1 VRWIRFN
8 GGLGLVLAEQPVEAG
23 EQSVVFDGPGH
34 VVVSCTID

>member
-8 GGLGLVLAEQPVEAG
+8 GGLGLVFAEQPVEAG

-34 VVVSCTID
+34 VVVSRTID